1 MKGRTLMKT
10 KDWLILAVPGT
21 VLAFLLLLC
30 VSFATNAS
38 LQEQLAASAAE
49 NYVRTRYPESDYQ
62 CTLVEYVGPMDI
74 YLVQF
79 WQSDGTGL
87 NVFVEPSFFP
97 VHASGSAVLS

>member
-1 MKGRTLMKT
+1 MKA
-10 KDWLILAVPGT
+10 KDWFLLAVPGT
-21 VLAFLLLLC
+21 LLAFLLLLC
-30 VSFATNAS
+30 ISFATNDF
-38 LQEQLAASAAE
+38 LQKPLAAFAAG
-49 NYVRTRYPESDYQ
+49 NYVRARYPDSDYQ

-97 VHASGSAVLS
+97 VYVSGSAVLS

>member
-1 MKGRTLMKT
+1 MKT

-21 VLAFLLLLC
+21 LLAFLLLLC
-30 VSFATNAS
+30 ISFATNGFLQKTLAS
-38 LQEQLAASAAE
+38 FAAA
-49 NYVRTRYPESDYQ
+49 NYVQAKYPDSDYQ